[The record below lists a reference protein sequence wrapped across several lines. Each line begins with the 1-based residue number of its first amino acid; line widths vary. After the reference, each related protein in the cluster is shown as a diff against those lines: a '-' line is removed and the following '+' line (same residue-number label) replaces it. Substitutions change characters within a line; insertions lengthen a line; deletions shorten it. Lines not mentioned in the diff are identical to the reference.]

1 MKNLP
6 KLVMIVWEDAAHD
19 TTGWGD
25 GLEQATKFKIPL
37 VLSVGWLMAQNKRGV
52 KIAQSLT
59 DDNVAQTL
67 VVPAKMIKKFVE
79 LPSRRK
85 EK

>member
-1 MKNLP
+1 MKDLP
-6 KLVMIVWEDAAHD
+6 PLVMVVWEDAAHD
-19 TTGWGD
+19 TIGWGE
-25 GLEQATKFKIPL
+25 GLEEAVKFELPL

-67 VVPAKMIKKFVE
+67 VVPKRMIKKLVK
-79 LPSRRK
+79 LPSRKK

>member
-1 MKNLP
+1 
-6 KLVMIVWEDAAHD
+6 MIVWEDAAHD

-25 GLEQATKFKIPL
+25 GLEQATKFEIPL

-52 KIAQSLT
+52 KIAQSFT
-59 DDNVAQTL
+59 NDNVAQTL
-67 VVPAKMIKKFVE
+67 VVPAKMIKKLVE
-79 LPSRRK
+79 LPSQRK

>member
-1 MKNLP
+1 MKVP
-6 KLVMIVWEDAAHD
+6 KLVMVVWEDAAHD

-25 GLEQATKFKIPL
+25 GLEEAQHFDIPL
-37 VLSVGWLMAQNKRGV
+37 VISVGWLMAQDKRGV

-67 VVPAKMIKKFVE
+67 VVPVGMIKKIVK
-79 LPSRRK
+79 LPSPLK
-85 EK
+85 GK